1 MTHHLLSELDQLIS
15 EARNPAAEGLDGA
28 SALELV
34 GLMNQEDRR
43 VAEAVEEVLPEI
55 AQAVELVSA
64 AFRAGGRLIYTG
76 AGTSGRLGV
85 LDASECPPTFGVD
98 EAMVVGI
105 IAGGDLAL
113 RHAME
118 GAEDDEAAAIED
130 LKRHQLKAQDVVV
143 GLAASGRTPY
153 VLAGLRY
160 ARSLGAVTI
169 GITCNPGSPITEAAQ
184 LAIVPVVGPEVLTG
198 STRLKSGTAQK
209 MVLNMLT
216 TASMVRIG
224 KTFGNLM
231 VDMRAT
237 NDKLKARALRII
249 GQATDASLQE
259 AEAALARADNNV
271 KVAIFMVLSGLDAPE
286 ARQRLAQ
293 ANGILRTAL
302 DASGAQAASK

>member
-1 MTHHLLSELDQLIS
+1 MID
-15 EARNPAAEGLDGA
+15 
-28 SALELV
+28 LV
-34 GLMNQEDRR
+34 RLMNGEDRR
-43 VAEAVEEVLPEI
+43 VAEAIELVLPEI
-55 AQAVELVSA
+55 ARAVDLISA

-105 IAGGDLAL
+105 IAGGDHAL

-118 GAEDDEAAAIED
+118 GAEDDEAAAVAD
-130 LKRHQLKAQDVVV
+130 LKHHHLTAQDVVV

-153 VLAGLRY
+153 VLAGLGY
-160 ARSLGAVTI
+160 AREIGAVTI
-169 GITCNPGSPITEAAQ
+169 GITCNPASPITTAAQ

-198 STRLKSGTAQK
+198 STRLKSGSAQK
-209 MVLNMLT
+209 MVLNMLS

-237 NDKLKARALRII
+237 NEKLKARALRII
-249 GQATDASLQE
+249 CQATDASLDE
-259 AEAALARADNNV
+259 AEAALSRADNNV
-271 KVAIFMVLSGLDAPE
+271 KLATLMVLSGLDAGE
-286 ARQRLAQ
+286 ALHRLGQ
-293 ANGILRTAL
+293 SNGILRTAL
-302 DASGAQAASK
+302 NVSGA